1 MSFVVEFLDSGF
13 TEKQGHCQVCLIAE
27 VPGHRLGQVTQCLI
41 VSRLKTLLKHTQTLE
56 SQMRVPVL
64 RKD

>member
-1 MSFVVEFLDSGF
+1 MSFVVEFLASGF
-13 TEKQGHCQVCLIAE
+13 TENKKDTVRCGTLIAE

-41 VSRLKTLLKHTQTLE
+41 VSMLKTLLKHTQTLE

-64 RKD
+64 

>member
-1 MSFVVEFLDSGF
+1 MSSVVEFLASGF
-13 TEKQGHCQVCLIAE
+13 TENQGHYTVRCATLIAE

-41 VSRLKTLLKHTQTLE
+41 VSMLKTLLKHTQTLE

-64 RKD
+64 

>member
-1 MSFVVEFLDSGF
+1 M
-13 TEKQGHCQVCLIAE
+13 CAILIAE
-27 VPGHRLGQVTQCLI
+27 VAGHRLGQVTQCLI
-41 VSRLKTLLKHTQTLE
+41 VSMLKTLLKHTQTLE